1 MDVHPPHE
9 PIRSWRDFLLHLAT
23 ITIGLLI
30 AVALESGV
38 EELHYRHIVSDAR
51 ANLRREIM
59 ENHTIYGQNLRSLEA
74 DQQRLAHNIDQLR
87 DIRAGKPPEHIDMH
101 WSFDWSSFVDSA
113 WQSARDIGAISHMR
127 PDMIETYSDIYNQ
140 QRYVNDMG
148 AGILADEAKAAAPW
162 LITKDRGDPRE
173 LLPSDVQAMLLASAE
188 LSARLVTL
196 EPLMKTLDDDYAA
209 LLKEQ

>member
-38 EELHYRHIVSDAR
+38 EELHYHHIVSDAR
-51 ANLRREIM
+51 ANLRREII
-59 ENHTIYGQNLRSLEA
+59 ENHTIYGQNLRSLQA